1 MASRMDSSELLEE
14 RDEVEMEIEREGEPQ
29 ININDLDSYL
39 NSIILKSKTK
49 ISYCSQ
55 AKALIA
61 KQSKA
66 EALIAKQSKAK
77 ENLEQKIEELNGQIQ
92 SASIENST
100 LKNQNDQFNK
110 EIQELME
117 NKRQNELLLKRKED
131 EIEDKNK
138 QIGTLQTSNNRL
150 NNTAKTER
158 NKYDHKV
165 NEYNHL
171 KDKFSKVKNIANSSI
186 YKRLRRD
193 EHYAKKEAS
202 YQLDQLDREEEVRYK
217 DYRYNYKEFNAKRMK
232 RREIRQNKH
241 RHLQQGQGGATQ
253 QGGASQQGR
262 GAASQAPTSKAA
274 SQAPTSKAA

>member
-1 MASRMDSSELLEE
+1 MDSSELLVE
-14 RDEVEMEIEREGEPQ
+14 RDEVDMEIEREGEPQ
-29 ININDLDSYL
+29 INIKDLESYL
-39 NSIILKSKTK
+39 NSIILESKTK

-131 EIEDKNK
+131 EIEEKNK

-150 NNTAKTER
+150 NKTAKTER
-158 NKYDHKV
+158 NKYEHKV
-165 NEYNHL
+165 EEYNHL

-193 EHYAKKEAS
+193 EHYVKKQAS

-217 DYRYNYKEFNAKRMK
+217 EYKYNYKEFNAKRMK
-232 RREIRQNKH
+232 RRENRQNKH
-241 RHLQQGQGGATQ
+241 RHLQQGGE
-253 QGGASQQGR
+253 GGASQPQQGE
-262 GAASQAPTSKAA
+262 GGGGASQPQQGGGGGGA
-274 SQAPTSKAA
+274 SQPQQG